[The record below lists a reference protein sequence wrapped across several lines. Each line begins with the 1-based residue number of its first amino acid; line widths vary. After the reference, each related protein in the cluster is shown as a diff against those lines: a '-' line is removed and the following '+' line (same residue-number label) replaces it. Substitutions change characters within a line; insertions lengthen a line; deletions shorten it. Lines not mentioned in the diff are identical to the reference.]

1 MSYKKR
7 EIKTDEKTIAEFW
20 EEYFKNEELIKKAFN
35 HLHKRFPS
43 ENAMDSMHNLIV
55 EFLRLETFNNFDPT
69 RSTST
74 SPRDRYEVYLFN
86 QVQKVL
92 SYAYSRKRIDTSR
105 EIIHDE
111 YSQNFAFEDLSITR
125 EVDRKNLLG
134 CLKEALSD
142 KHYKIVEHILQG
154 FDNCEI
160 ALKSGVS
167 SAAVGNRI
175 KKIKEQILESPEL
188 SEAVSD
194 FLLELIPA

>member
-7 EIKTDEKTIAEFW
+7 EIKTDEKTISDFWNEF
-20 EEYFKNEELIKKAFN
+20 EKNEEIIKKAFN
-35 HLHKRFPS
+35 YHFRRFPS
-43 ENAMDSMHNLIV
+43 DNAVDSMHNLIV

-105 EIIHDE
+105 EIVNDD
-111 YSQNFAFEDLSITR
+111 YTQNFAFEDLSITR
-125 EVDRKNLLG
+125 DVDRQNLLEY
-134 CLKEALSD
+134 LKEVLSD
-142 KHYKIVEHILQG
+142 KHYKIVELILQG
-154 FDNCEI
+154 LDNCEI

-167 SAAVGNRI
+167 SAAIGNRI

-188 SEAVSD
+188 SETVSE
-194 FLLELIPA
+194 FLLELIPT